1 MGVIQYSQARVW
13 IKLYTRNYKAT
24 QQNRVA
30 FNFVFDIFYAK
41 RVPTL
46 PRNCGGTANKLPWR
60 GGRETGAPLL
70 LAEYRE
76 ILRLRLRMT
85 T

>member
-46 PRNCGGTANKLPWR
+46 PRTGGGLANK
-60 GGRETGAPLL
+60 
-70 LAEYRE
+70 
-76 ILRLRLRMT
+76 
-85 T
+85 